1 MPGLP
6 RRSTSVVGGLA
17 AVTRD
22 VIPSGSAW
30 GNHARLHGLN
40 LIGLKRRGFT
50 FVGPVTMYALMEA
63 IGIIDHRLPEPS
75 RG

>member
-1 MPGLP
+1 MVAGIILPGKAP
-6 RRSTSVVGGLA
+6 EDAASTARDSLRPETTSPESLA
-17 AVTRD
+17 L
-22 VIPSGSAW
+22 SKE
-30 GNHARLHGLN
+30 
-40 LIGLKRRGFT
+40 LKRRGFT